1 MTRFGLSTTV
11 FGEMRLGPRE
21 IDLVAA
27 HGFPLIE
34 VAAGAG
40 RFDLLDPA
48 HVAEVRA
55 AVASAGLEIA
65 GVSVALADAS
75 AALPGVAELGCALLV
90 ARAGGCAA
98 HGQPPLTALPDA
110 AALRRAIEQV
120 SEHAAK
126 LGVAL
131 AIEFPA
137 RLPAA
142 DAVELL
148 ESLEAAPVGA
158 CLDMGHAHLAEGAP
172 EAIELL
178 SGYILTTHLHDNHG
192 REDGHRAPFSG
203 SVDWPAV
210 LMELWKTGF
219 AGPAILEVTATPD
232 PATSLTRVIG
242 ARARLQAI
250 LDDLAQ
256 PMVFPE

>member
-11 FGEMRLGPRE
+11 FGETRLSARE
-21 IDLVAA
+21 IDAVAE

-34 VAAGAG
+34 LAAGPG
-40 RFDLLDPA
+40 RFDLLDSS
-48 HVAEVRA
+48 HVAAVRA
-55 AVASAGLEIA
+55 AVAAAGLEIA
-65 GVSVALADAS
+65 GVSVALSDAS
-75 AALPGVAELGCALLV
+75 AALPGVAELGCPLLV

-110 AALRRAIEQV
+110 GALRRAIELV
-120 SEHAAK
+120 SEHAVER
-126 LGVAL
+126 GIAL
-131 AIEFPA
+131 AVEFPA

-142 DAVELL
+142 DAVELV
-148 ESLEAAPVGA
+148 ESLEAAPVGV
-158 CLDMGHAHLAEGAP
+158 CLDIGHAHLAEGAP

-178 SGYILTTHLHDNHG
+178 SGYIVTTHLHDNHG
-192 REDGHRAPFSG
+192 REDGHRPPFAG
-203 SVDWPAV
+203 SVDWPAA

-219 AGPAILEVTATPD
+219 TGPAILEVTATPD
-232 PATSLTRVIG
+232 TVTAITRVIG